1 MEAAAIRLL
10 RCSPMATD
18 VPQRELR
25 NRTADLLRRVEAG
38 ERLRI
43 TVHGHPVA
51 ELVPLEEERDSRR
64 FVPFKEFAEGLKGVM
79 SAEEA
84 RKWIDEIHQ
93 IRREQGPARDPFE
106 RYEEPMAKRRTN
118 GPREET

>member
-1 MEAAAIRLL
+1 MEATIELL
-10 RCSPMATD
+10 QCSPMATD

-51 ELVPLEEERDSRR
+51 ELVPVEKKQRR
-64 FVPFKEFAEGLKGVM
+64 TFVPFEEIADGLRGTM
-79 SAEEA
+79 TAEEA
-84 RKWIDEIHQ
+84 QDWIDEIHR
-93 IRREQGPARDPFE
+93 IRRESPPAEDPFE
-106 RYEEPMAKRRTN
+106 RYERKRAEGRI
-118 GPREET
+118 GRPPQ